1 MITTLSE
8 ANLAIALNYL
18 SLKETLPSE
27 AQTSLDEIVGNPIL
41 PAKVSGFLEL
51 GYKYRDLL
59 TDAQKQAVTEVGQ
72 FAYEHRF
79 YGLGQD
85 EKGYK
90 MIAVING
97 DMTEEQAFPMNTTTT
112 AI

>member
-1 MITTLSE
+1 MITTFSE
-8 ANLAIALNYL
+8 ANLAIASTYL

-27 AQTSLDEIVGNPIL
+27 AESLLDEIVGHPIL

-59 TDAQKQAVTEVGQ
+59 TDTQKQTVTEVGQ

-90 MIAVING
+90 MIAVIKG
-97 DMTEEQAFPMNTTTT
+97 DMTEEQAFPMNVTTTT
-112 AI
+112 V